1 MNDDRFEAWWPRNP
15 ARLDMNPVAKEVAR
29 GIWRAARE
37 DMLAEIQAA
46 PFDPSTPAQSRRK
59 HPVNSELAIR
69 IREAIV
75 QTANLLRPPVICD
88 NFPEP
93 THTAL
98 QEHLASLLKA
108 ELQILAEASPPSE
121 NTPWYPDD
129 SGEWVEVPDACVT
142 CPVPADTVVETL
154 LRNERQNKRW
164 TPCRRIAAE
173 FYWDRKATEFER
185 IVAYR
190 VFKP

>member
-15 ARLDMNPVAKEVAR
+15 ARLDMHPVAKEVAR

-37 DMLAEIQAA
+37 DMLVEMQEPNIN
-46 PFDPSTPAQSRRK
+46 PSFKEMGDALRASQLELFPLETRAQ
-59 HPVNSELAIR
+59 
-69 IREAIV
+69 
-75 QTANLLRPPVICD
+75 T
-88 NFPEP
+88 
-93 THTAL
+93 
-98 QEHLASLLKA
+98 
-108 ELQILAEASPPSE
+108 SPPSE

-129 SGEWVEVPDACVT
+129 SGEWVEIPDDCVT

-173 FYWDRKATEFER
+173 FYWDRKATEVER